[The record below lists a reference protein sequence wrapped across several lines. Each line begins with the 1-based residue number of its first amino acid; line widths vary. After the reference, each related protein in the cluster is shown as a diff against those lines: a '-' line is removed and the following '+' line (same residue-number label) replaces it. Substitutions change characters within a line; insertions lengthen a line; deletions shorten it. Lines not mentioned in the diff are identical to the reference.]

1 MKKILIGLFALLCLT
16 SLKGQVTAAEQ
27 EAMLNFEKVEQLPK
41 DSLVAVPVYLNTKGK
56 EINSLQLKIDTTG
69 EIKDLSVTIGSKM
82 PVQEISKKV
91 EGKSIFVSLTG
102 LELGKSWSTKE
113 DTELLKIS
121 FKHAG
126 EGEVKLSFDKKET
139 LAGSAD
145 SDQNVLTIGE
155 NIMVKIGTIAPVE
168 VKAEQIEEK
177 VTPTVS
183 EAPAKIE
190 EEAAP
195 KKINNNLLIGLMIGS
210 FVAALLFLIYIFK
223 NQKKDKPSEPK
234 LPLN

>member
-1 MKKILIGLFALLCLT
+1 MKKLLIGLFTLLCLV
-16 SLKGQVTAAEQ
+16 SLKSPVNAA

-41 DSLVAVPVYLNTKGK
+41 DSLVAVPVYLNTQGL
-56 EINSLQLKIDTTG
+56 ELNSLQLKIDVTG
-69 EIKDLSVTIGSKM
+69 GIKDLSVEISSEM

-91 EGKSIFVSLTG
+91 DAKSIFISLTS
-102 LELGKSWSTKE
+102 LELGKGWSTKE
-113 DTELLKIS
+113 NVELLKVS

-139 LAGSAD
+139 LAGSVD

-155 NIMVKIGTIAPVE
+155 SLMVKIGTIIPVE
-168 VKAEQIEEK
+168 VITEQTDEEATPSISQVPAE
-177 VTPTVS
+177 V
-183 EAPAKIE
+183 E
-190 EEAAP
+190 EETVP

-210 FVAALLFLIYIFK
+210 FVAAILFLIYIFK
-223 NQKKDKPSEPK
+223 NQKKDKSTEPK